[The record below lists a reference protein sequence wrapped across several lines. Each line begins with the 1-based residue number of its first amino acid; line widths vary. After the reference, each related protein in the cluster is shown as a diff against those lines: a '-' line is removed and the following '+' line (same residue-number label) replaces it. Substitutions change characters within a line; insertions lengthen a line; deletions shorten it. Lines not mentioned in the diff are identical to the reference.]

1 MEKLRYNRV
10 FKESLLA
17 IFIGI
22 VLFGSI
28 VAFFVISKIQYNQLV
43 SDMESLEA
51 TIVDIDHVH
60 HRRGPSEQKIYID
73 YVVERCTHQQPS

>member
-10 FKESLLA
+10 FKESLVA

-28 VAFFVISKIQYNQLV
+28 VAFFVIFKIQYNP
-43 SDMESLEA
+43 
-51 TIVDIDHVH
+51 
-60 HRRGPSEQKIYID
+60 G
-73 YVVERCTHQQPS
+73 